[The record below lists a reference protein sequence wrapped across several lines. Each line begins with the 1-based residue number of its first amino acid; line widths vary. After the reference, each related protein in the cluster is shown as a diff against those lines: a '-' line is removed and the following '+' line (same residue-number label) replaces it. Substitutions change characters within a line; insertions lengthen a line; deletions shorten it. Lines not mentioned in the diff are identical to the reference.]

1 MAVGSGR
8 FASFVPYWSSV
19 QVIDLDKISN
29 IISNY
34 PIPDSRFPI
43 PDSRF
48 PIPCAQ
54 RYSTGNHSSHPYN
67 RQLSTNH
74 QCLKDLFR

>member
-1 MAVGSGR
+1 MTKLAIKSAISR
-8 FASFVPYWSSV
+8 F
-19 QVIDLDKISN
+19 
-29 IISNY
+29 
-34 PIPDSRFPI
+34 PIPDSRFPFPSWEGLGVGSDFRFPI

-54 RYSTGNHSSHPYN
+54 PYSTGNQSGHPYN

-74 QCLKDLFR
+74 QCLKHLFR

>member
-1 MAVGSGR
+1 MTKLAIKSAITR
-8 FASFVPYWSSV
+8 F
-19 QVIDLDKISN
+19 
-29 IISNY
+29 
-34 PIPDSRFPI
+34 PIPDSRFPIPDFRFPI

-54 RYSTGNHSSHPYN
+54 PYSTGNQSGHPYN

-74 QCLKDLFR
+74 QCLKHLFR